1 MRTDNVGIVKRKMS
15 KMELLDNL
23 LAEITPEQQAR
34 TDRKMRIACI
44 IDDAMKAKGLGKKQF
59 ADKVGRKLSEI
70 TKWLSGTHNFT
81 IETLSDIENV
91 LEIRILY
98 LSNRRKSAIH
108 TRTSIPVAI

>member
-1 MRTDNVGIVKRKMS
+1 MA
-15 KMELLDNL
+15 LLDNL

-59 ADKVGRKLSEI
+59 ADKVGRKPSEI

-81 IETLSDIENV
+81 IETISDIERV
-91 LEIRILY
+91 LSVRILN
-98 LSNRRKSAIH
+98 LSSRNKSKPN
-108 TRTSIPVAI
+108 TSGNILANL

>member
-1 MRTDNVGIVKRKMS
+1 MT
-15 KMELLDNL
+15 LLDNL

-59 ADKVGRKLSEI
+59 ADKVGRKPSEI

-81 IETLSDIENV
+81 IETLSDIEQV
-91 LEIRILY
+91 LGVRILN
-98 LSNRRKSAIH
+98 LSSRNKSKAIP
-108 TRTSIPVAI
+108 SVNVFANL

>member
-1 MRTDNVGIVKRKMS
+1 MT
-15 KMELLDNL
+15 LLDNL

-59 ADKVGRKLSEI
+59 ADKVGRKPSEI

-81 IETLSDIENV
+81 IETLSDIERV
-91 LEIRILY
+91 LGVRIFN
-98 LSNRRKSAIH
+98 LSNRNKSKTDVNSNILANL
-108 TRTSIPVAI
+108 

>member
-1 MRTDNVGIVKRKMS
+1 MA
-15 KMELLDNL
+15 LLDNL

-59 ADKVGRKLSEI
+59 ADKVGRKPSEI

-81 IETLSDIENV
+81 VETIADIERV
-91 LEIRILY
+91 LGVRILN
-98 LSNRRKSAIH
+98 LSSRTKPKH
-108 TRTSIPVAI
+108 TIQR